1 MADDMILDLSSYPHV
16 IMVRIHVPKV
26 SNLLTLVLRG
36 NVPIFYTSSKHPNWK
51 DCIGYGVENI
61 S

>member
-1 MADDMILDLSSYPHV
+1 
-16 IMVRIHVPKV
+16 MVRIHVPKV